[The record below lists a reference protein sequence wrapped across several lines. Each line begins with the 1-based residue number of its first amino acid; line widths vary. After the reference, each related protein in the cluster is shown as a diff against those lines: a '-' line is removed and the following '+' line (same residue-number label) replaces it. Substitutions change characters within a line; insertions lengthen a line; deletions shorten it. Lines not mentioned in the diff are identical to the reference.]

1 MRISTLAAVVAL
13 TLAAATLG
21 CSGKSPTAP
30 ESIIPAG
37 THQSAISAVTGKGTG
52 AGGVSVTPKAIAAAT
67 FAADIVVSIQQ
78 AKPNTTYFIQ
88 RAPEIGRTLGSDG
101 ICQRA
106 LGVPPWSAA
115 DPAAAAFLSFQIP
128 NPGPSATLTTSATGS
143 ATRTFEFLAP
153 TIPAG
158 TLFDVMFRLV
168 DNETAPT
175 LELRS
180 GCFTVT
186 VK

>member
-1 MRISTLAAVVAL
+1 MRLSILAAVLAQAL
-13 TLAAATLG
+13 AVVTLG
-21 CSGKSPTAP
+21 CGGKSPTAP
-30 ESIIPAG
+30 DPIVIPAG
-37 THQSAISAVTGKGTG
+37 THKSAINAVTGTG

-67 FAADIVVSIQQ
+67 FDADIVVSIQQ
-78 AKPNTTYFIQ
+78 AKPNTVYFIQ

-101 ICQRA
+101 VCQRA
-106 LGVPPWSAA
+106 LGVSPWSAA
-115 DPAAAAFLSFQIP
+115 DSAAPAFVSFQIP

-143 ATRTFEFLAP
+143 ATMAFEFLAP

-158 TLFDVMFRLV
+158 TVFDVMFRLV

-180 GCFTVT
+180 GCFIVT

>member
-1 MRISTLAAVVAL
+1 MRFSILDAALALTFAAV
-13 TLAAATLG
+13 TLG
-21 CSGKSPTAP
+21 CGGKSPTAP
-30 ESIIPAG
+30 DPIVTPAG
-37 THQSAISAVTGKGTG
+37 THQSAINAVAGTG

-67 FAADIVVSIQQ
+67 FHADIVVSIQQ
-78 AKPNTTYFIQ
+78 ARPNTTYFIQ

-101 ICQRA
+101 LCQRA
-106 LGVPPWSAA
+106 LGISPWSAA
-115 DPAAAAFLSFQIP
+115 DPAAPAFLSFQIP

-143 ATRTFEFLAP
+143 ATMAFEFLAP

-158 TLFDVMFRLV
+158 TVFDVMFRLV
-168 DNETAPT
+168 DNETSPT
-175 LELRS
+175 LDLRS

>member
-1 MRISTLAAVVAL
+1 MRLSLLAAVLAL
-13 TLAAATLG
+13 TLAAVTIG
-21 CSGKSPTAP
+21 CGKKSPTAP
-30 ESIIPAG
+30 DPIVIPGG
-37 THQSAISAVTGKGTG
+37 THQSAINAVTGTG
-52 AGGVSVTPKAIAAAT
+52 AGGVSVTPKAIATAT

-78 AKPNTTYFIQ
+78 ARPNTVYFIQ
-88 RAPEIGRTLGSDG
+88 RAPEIGRTLGSDTV
-101 ICQRA
+101 CKRA
-106 LGVPPWSAA
+106 LGISPWSAV
-115 DPAAAAFLSFQIP
+115 DPAAPAFLSFQIP

-143 ATRTFEFLAP
+143 ATMTFEFLAP

-168 DNETAPT
+168 DNETSPT